1 MHLISMGRPFCVHL
15 LGENSE
21 TRDNRESKETLPA
34 LVHIMFE
41 SPEDVTSIPERR
53 AHARLRVDSRAP
65 LDLGTGCTGTILNV
79 SEGGLAA
86 RVPVT
91 LTQHSP
97 VPCIRFRLPI
107 SEGWLEL
114 NGQIVWVSKSKTE
127 VGIKFVDL
135 QEGTRSKLRRWIS
148 QQPSQLPFERET
160 EMYGRT
166 GQLSSPDSACHLREV
181 RLDQDWQPFSNGWR
195 ECNSRF
201 HEHTIHC
208 DPDWMEEHFKRQ
220 KENVRIYFFERESQI
235 IGAVPFVLSNQRLL
249 CELGPF
255 VAAKL
260 PFRFL
265 TLQGYT
271 PNMPA
276 ETSFYDMLFDR
287 ILQAEFDVIQL
298 SHVKTPSFLWSYLR
312 SSPMIREC
320 FSFYTPWGVSSHS
333 LIHLSGSF
341 ASYMNKFS
349 PKARK
354 NRRREIRRL
363 RACGDMQFMRVTKIS
378 QIDEF
383 LEAAHEISQKTW
395 QFVRYRW
402 GIGARDFDVVRSE
415 MHFLAQRGWLR
426 GYLLKCGTV
435 PCSFIIAQQY
445 GQTLYTAA
453 AGVHPDWRSYS
464 AGTVLLLLVLE
475 DLFNENSIQFYD
487 LAGHAK
493 YKEHFANESYQEA
506 LVYLFRRRAYP
517 LLASG
522 IYRTCRVTS
531 RIAGAV
537 LDKLN
542 LKSRVRRLRWD

>member
-1 MHLISMGRPFCVHL
+1 M
-15 LGENSE
+15 
-21 TRDNRESKETLPA
+21 
-34 LVHIMFE
+34 
-41 SPEDVTSIPERR
+41 
-53 AHARLRVDSRAP
+53 
-65 LDLGTGCTGTILNV
+65 
-79 SEGGLAA
+79 GGLTNSQV
-86 RVPVT
+86 RIQLVT
-91 LTQHSP
+91 FGRFAS
-97 VPCIRFRLPI
+97 IRI
-107 SEGWLEL
+107 G
-114 NGQIVWVSKSKTE
+114 N
-127 VGIKFVDL
+127 
-135 QEGTRSKLRRWIS
+135 
-148 QQPSQLPFERET
+148 PSQTVGGSATVAFPSTPFT
-160 EMYGRT
+160 AIPT
-166 GQLSSPDSACHLREV
+166 GWRNISSGKKKTYASISSSAKAKSLAPCRLSSQL
-181 RLDQDWQPFSNGWR
+181 
-195 ECNSRF
+195 
-201 HEHTIHC
+201 
-208 DPDWMEEHFKRQ
+208 
-220 KENVRIYFFERESQI
+220 
-235 IGAVPFVLSNQRLL
+235 LL

-276 ETSFYDMLFDR
+276 ETSFYDMLLDR

-298 SHVKTPSFLWSYLR
+298 SHVKSPSFLWSYLR
-312 SSPMIREC
+312 SSPMIQEF

-363 RACGDMQFMRVTKIS
+363 RARGDMQFLRVTKIS

-415 MHFLAQRGWLR
+415 MHSLAQRGWLR
-426 GYLLKCGTV
+426 GYLLKCGSA
-435 PCSFIIAQQY
+435 PCSFIIGQQY
-445 GQTLYTAA
+445 GHTLYTAA

-464 AGTVLLLLVLE
+464 AGTVLLLLVPE

-506 LVYLFRRRAYP
+506 FVYLFRRRAYP

-531 RIAGAV
+531 RTAGAV